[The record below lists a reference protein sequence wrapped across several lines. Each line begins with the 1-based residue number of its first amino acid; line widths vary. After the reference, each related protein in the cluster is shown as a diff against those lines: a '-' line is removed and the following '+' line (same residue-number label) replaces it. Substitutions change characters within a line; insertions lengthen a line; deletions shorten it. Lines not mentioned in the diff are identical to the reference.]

1 MSRKIAL
8 GCVVLALAPLLA
20 SGADKPLAPARLSA
34 AAIVE
39 RNIAARGGLGAWR
52 AVQTLAWSGALDAGG
67 NNQRPLKVPGV
78 PAQPAAPANAAPVQ
92 LPFVLQMKRPRM
104 QRLEIQ
110 FNGQTAVQV
119 YDGKQGWKVRPFLSR
134 SDVELFTSDEL
145 EMAAMQADL
154 DGALVDYAAKGTKV
168 EVDGIEQVEGRD
180 AYRLKLTFRNNHVVH
195 DWVDAQTFLELKIEG
210 TPRRLDGKLHAVAIY
225 LRDYRA
231 EHGLQIPH
239 VLETSVQGIARTEK
253 IRIEKVVVNPPID
266 QARFTKPS

>member
-1 MSRKIAL
+1 
-8 GCVVLALAPLLA
+8 
-20 SGADKPLAPARLSA
+20 
-34 AAIVE
+34 
-39 RNIAARGGLGAWR
+39 
-52 AVQTLAWSGALDAGG
+52 
-67 NNQRPLKVPGV
+67 
-78 PAQPAAPANAAPVQ
+78 
-92 LPFVLQMKRPRM
+92 M

-210 TPRRLDGKLHAVAIY
+210 TPRRLDGKLHPVAIY